1 MENLKK
7 NKILY
12 ISICVIITIIC
23 IIICYIID
31 KSNKNENYDYTQL
44 TQENNLQNENN
55 ISDIYKNTE
64 EKQIIYVHI
73 AGEVISP
80 GIYSIEE
87 GSRIKDVI
95 DKAGGLTENA
105 DTEKI
110 NLAYQISDGQKIKIP
125 NVNDK
130 NEVENYIIEEGGEN
144 IVISDN
150 NTKTK
155 TKVNINTATQTE
167 LETLTGIGPSIA
179 SRIIEYRESNGKFKN
194 IEEIKNVSGIGDAKY
209 KKIENEIT
217 VK

>member
-31 KSNKNENYDYTQL
+31 KNNKNKNYDYTQL

-130 NEVENYIIEEGGEN
+130 NEVENYITEGGGEN

-150 NTKTK
+150 NTKTE